1 MYWNTQCIQLHVCQ
15 SMNNRIFQLLKVL
28 KVFKGSLSINV
39 SIKERKCQV
48 NPIIDNGPG
57 SKQSP
62 RQAETKFINL
72 ITGEHHIYRCK
83 ANISISRNHEDKYA
97 PKKET
102 RKNEIYNL
110 L

>member
-1 MYWNTQCIQLHVCQ
+1 M
-15 SMNNRIFQLLKVL
+15 FQ
-28 KVFKGSLSINV
+28 GSLSINV

-62 RQAETKFINL
+62 RQAETKLINL
-72 ITGEHHIYRCK
+72 ITGEHHICRCK

-102 RKNEIYNL
+102 QKNKIYNL